1 MNRFVPSNLVVLRRD
16 VLCAASALLEEQVRA
31 SQAFSA
37 IAKTLHRVHGEL
49 ANSLAELA
57 GRADADLTVRQLA
70 RRCQTLRTTLALVEQ
85 HYQADVVRQRDA
97 LRALLAAFNES
108 SKVLA
113 QTLVEKD
120 LLDRHRMVLERV
132 VLSYERVINW
142 LPFIE
147 EVLKEF
153 HAIFPFDLFFVA
165 FAEKHGLTAHLFY
178 PGRPTAAQRSDLEP
192 QLVRE
197 LLARLNQ
204 PFDAAV
210 DLAVHYLDWTPWF
223 GIATAQCYQLL
234 TEKVPDHRSGLAG
247 ILGVG
252 FGTAQP
258 LSAQEQTV
266 IRSLLAILVIVVG
279 SSRALSDTLRQLE
292 YFSMHD
298 PLTHLYN
305 RRHFLHMLEYE
316 IGRSERHQHAF
327 SLIMIDLDDFKE
339 INDTYG
345 HPAGDLAL
353 TELANVLQAQVR
365 QGDLAC
371 RIGGDE
377 FILLLPETPLEGAK
391 ALARKLCDRL
401 RAHRYFYQGTSFHV
415 TCSLGI
421 VSYPQDGKSVHELL
435 AHADLAAYE
444 AKRRGKDE
452 ICAYDDLKT
461 RRTGGALT
469 RDSLAE
475 QRSEVEAL
483 REALAERRIVPFF
496 QPIVDMA
503 SGQVVA
509 FEVLARLI
517 PSVGDPIPA
526 GRFITVIEK
535 YGLGRELDRQ
545 IIAAA
550 LAALRDFPGEK
561 PTLFLNLSV
570 QEIQNRNV
578 LGFAARLCDQW
589 GLDPGRIVFELLERH
604 AVDDLEKMRQFI
616 RQLRKR
622 GFRFALDDFGSGYNS
637 LHYLR
642 ELELDFVKIDGAF
655 VRGMQ
660 TSRIDEALVRNLSN
674 LCADLGMQT
683 VAEFVEND
691 EMFAML
697 QKMGITHA
705 QGYYL
710 GLPLPRLPV
719 VESPPRTGSP

>member
-1 MNRFVPSNLVVLRRD
+1 M
-16 VLCAASALLEEQVRA
+16 
-31 SQAFSA
+31 
-37 IAKTLHRVHGEL
+37 
-49 ANSLAELA
+49 
-57 GRADADLTVRQLA
+57 
-70 RRCQTLRTTLALVEQ
+70 
-85 HYQADVVRQRDA
+85 
-97 LRALLAAFNES
+97 
-108 SKVLA
+108 
-113 QTLVEKD
+113 
-120 LLDRHRMVLERV
+120 
-132 VLSYERVINW
+132 
-142 LPFIE
+142 
-147 EVLKEF
+147 
-153 HAIFPFDLFFVA
+153 
-165 FAEKHGLTAHLFY
+165 
-178 PGRPTAAQRSDLEP
+178 
-192 QLVRE
+192 
-197 LLARLNQ
+197 
-204 PFDAAV
+204 
-210 DLAVHYLDWTPWF
+210 
-223 GIATAQCYQLL
+223 
-234 TEKVPDHRSGLAG
+234 
-247 ILGVG
+247 
-252 FGTAQP
+252 
-258 LSAQEQTV
+258 

-279 SSRALSDTLRQLE
+279 SSRALSDTLRELE

-550 LAALRDFPGEK
+550 LAALRDFLGEK
-561 PTLFLNLSV
+561 PTLFLN
-570 QEIQNRNV
+570 
-578 LGFAARLCDQW
+578 
-589 GLDPGRIVFELLERH
+589 H
-604 AVDDLEKMRQFI
+604 
-616 RQLRKR
+616 
-622 GFRFALDDFGSGYNS
+622 S

-660 TSRIDEALVRNLSN
+660 TSRVDKALVRNLAN

-683 VAEFVEND
+683 VAEFVEN
-691 EMFAML
+691 EETLTLL
-697 QKMGITHA
+697 QEMGITHA